1 MAKAKSNFATGEL
14 IEAAGGG
21 VGAAMVAR
29 LIRGQLDKMADQEKA
44 AKFEK
49 FAPLVPVALG
59 FAVTKFAPK
68 FAGVGYGMIAYGA
81 ADFAS
86 SMIAGNIQNGPRFIA
101 APEYVTSEDFDDMN
115 MNAPRKFISSALRQ
129 RLKNRGVSAGSSVV
143 PVAQKRGFAQPVRAP
158 KIVAEHFGGSDEWGN
173 DSGDGY

>member
-1 MAKAKSNFATGEL
+1 MAKAESKFATGEL

-21 VGAAMVAR
+21 VGAAMVLR
-29 LIRGQLDKMADQEKA
+29 LIRGQLSKLQDQEKA

-59 FAVTKFAPK
+59 LAVTKFAPK
-68 FAGVGYGMIAYGA
+68 FSGVGYGMIAFGA

-101 APEYVTSEDFDDMN
+101 APEYVTGDDLGKMN
-115 MNAPRKFISSALRQ
+115 MNAPRKFISPALRE
-129 RLKNRGVSAGSSVV
+129 RLKSRGVIARPEFVLTHK
-143 PVAQKRGFAQPVRAP
+143 KRGFAVPVKAP
-158 KIVAEHFGGSDEWGN
+158 KIVAEHYA
-173 DSGDGY
+173 DSGGWGDDSTDGF